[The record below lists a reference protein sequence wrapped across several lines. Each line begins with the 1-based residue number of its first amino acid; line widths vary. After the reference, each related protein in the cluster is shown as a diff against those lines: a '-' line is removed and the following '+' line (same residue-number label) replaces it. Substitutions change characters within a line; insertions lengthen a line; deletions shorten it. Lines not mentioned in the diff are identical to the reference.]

1 MYTTP
6 YTGNEE
12 QLAGLLGTYLACI
25 GFFALLMI
33 AFYIFLFWR
42 ILTKAG
48 YSGWLSLLNLVGGI
62 GTLVLLGILAFG
74 DWPALKRGGYGGP
87 PSATTYP
94 PPGPQPD
101 YRPTPPAYVPPAVPG
116 PPTYTPPTQQ
126 PPRAEEPSYPVPEA
140 PAPPVAENPPSP
152 PMEPSE

>member
-12 QLAGLLGTYLACI
+12 RIAGLVGSYVACVAVV
-25 GFFALLMI
+25 ALVMV

-48 YSGWLSLLNLVGGI
+48 YSGWLALLNLVGGI

-74 DWPALKRGGYGGP
+74 DWPALKRGEYRPAAMP
-87 PSATTYP
+87 PTYP
-94 PPGPQPD
+94 SGTQPGYQPTQ
-101 YRPTPPAYVPPAVPG
+101 PTYVPPAVPG

-126 PPRAEEPSYPVPEA
+126 PPRAYEPPAPEMPEP
-140 PAPPVAENPPSP
+140 PAPPASEPPAGP
-152 PMEPSE
+152 PLAPPE